1 MPIMLARRWSS
12 RAFAGWLML
21 VAVVLVLWWTA
32 PSLTPP
38 PGADDAAGEELLEAR
53 VVRIHTD
60 PTAASDR
67 AARQIVHLE
76 IVSGSLRGE
85 IITTELLPASLTPG
99 VLQYRPGDRV
109 IVSYVPAADCVD
121 QPDTGRARDGRS
133 CSAMRGVPPFVI
145 DDFARR
151 VPLLVLGAVFVVALV
166 LVAGW
171 QGFRSLAGMVCA
183 LGVLRWFVVPHI
195 LAGREPLLIAIVGCV
210 LIVAVALPLTQSD
223 FAQVVAAGLGL
234 LGGVVVAGALSVLFV
249 SAARI
254 GGWGISEELL
264 LVQAATGGLVSVR
277 GLLLAGMLIGAIGV
291 LIDAAAGQASSVFEL
306 HAADRTAPLWELY
319 RRGMNVGRVHIG
331 AMVNTLVIA
340 YAGASL
346 PVIVLLTLYQG
357 QIGDVWNREDIAVEI
372 VRSLVGSLGILVAVP
387 LTTWAAAAICRFT
400 ARAPHSPAPAQA
412 PGDSKGESSG
422 EGGFPLARE

>member
-1 MPIMLARRWSS
+1 MARRLPY
-12 RAFAGWLML
+12 RALAGWLIL
-21 VAVVLVLWWTA
+21 AVVLLVLWWTA
-32 PSLTPP
+32 PPITPPP
-38 PGADDAAGEELLEAR
+38 PGAEDSASVELLEAR
-53 VVRIHTD
+53 VVRVSTD
-60 PTAASDR
+60 PTAVPGGSPR
-67 AARQIVHLE
+67 RIVHLE
-76 IVSGSLRGE
+76 FLGGSLRGE
-85 IITTELLPASLTPG
+85 RITVELLPEGRSPG

-109 IVSYVPAADCVD
+109 IVSYVPTAADCVG
-121 QPDTGRARDGRS
+121 QPDTAWARDGRP
-133 CSAMRGVPPFVI
+133 CDEIRGVPPFVI

-151 VPLLVLGAVFVVALV
+151 VPLLALGVVFVIALA

-171 QGFRSLAGMVCA
+171 HGLRSLAGLVCA

-195 LAGREPLLIAIVGCV
+195 LAGREPLLIAIIGCV

-234 LGGVVVAGALSVLFV
+234 LGGVMVAGVLSVLFV

-254 GGWGISEELL
+254 GGWGTSEELL
-264 LVQAATGGLVSVR
+264 LVQALTGGVVSVR
-277 GLLLAGMLIGAIGV
+277 GLLLAGMLIGALGA

-306 HAADRTAPLWELY
+306 HAADRTAPLWQLY

-357 QIGDVWNREDIAVEI
+357 EIGDVWNREDIAVEI

-387 LTTWAAAAICRFT
+387 LTTWAAAAICRW
-400 ARAPHSPAPAQA
+400 RASGPHPSPP
-412 PGDSKGESSG
+412 PSRRGRG
-422 EGGFPLARE
+422 

>member
-1 MPIMLARRWSS
+1 MARRWSY
-12 RAFAGWLML
+12 RALVGWLIL
-21 VAVVLVLWWTA
+21 VAVLLVLWWTA
-32 PSLTPP
+32 PSITPP
-38 PGADDAAGEELLEAR
+38 PTGTEDLAGEELLEAR
-53 VVRIHTD
+53 VVRVSTD
-60 PTAASDR
+60 PTAAPDSSPR
-67 AARQIVHLE
+67 RIVHLE
-76 IVSGSLRGE
+76 VLGGSLRGE
-85 IITTELLPASLTPG
+85 RITVELLPEGRSPG
-99 VLQYRPGDRV
+99 VLQYRAGDRV
-109 IVSYVPAADCVD
+109 IVSYLPAAADCVG
-121 QPDTGRARDGRS
+121 QPDAAQARDGRP
-133 CSAMRGVPPFVI
+133 CSEIRGVPPFVI

-151 VPLLVLGAVFVVALV
+151 VPLLALGIVFVIALA

-171 QGFRSLAGMVCA
+171 QGLRSLAGMVCA

-195 LAGREPLLIAIVGCV
+195 LAGREPLLIAIIGCV

-234 LGGVVVAGALSVLFV
+234 LGGVVVAGVLSVLFV

-254 GGWGISEELL
+254 GGWGTSEELL
-264 LVQAATGGLVSVR
+264 LVQALTGGVVSVR
-277 GLLLAGMLIGAIGV
+277 GLLLAGMLIGAIGA

-306 HAADRTAPLWELY
+306 HAADRAAPLWQLY

-387 LTTWAAAAICRFT
+387 LTTWAAAAICRWR
-400 ARAPHSPAPAQA
+400 ARVPHAAAPAET
-412 PGDSKGESSG
+412 PGDG
-422 EGGFPLARE
+422 EGEADS

>member
-1 MPIMLARRWSS
+1 MARRWSY
-12 RAFAGWLML
+12 RALVGWLIL
-21 VAVVLVLWWTA
+21 VAVLLVLWWTA
-32 PSLTPP
+32 PSITPP
-38 PGADDAAGEELLEAR
+38 PTGTEDLAGEELVEAR
-53 VVRIHTD
+53 VVRVSTD
-60 PTAASDR
+60 PTATPDS
-67 AARQIVHLE
+67 AARRVVHLE
-76 IVSGSLRGE
+76 VLGGSLRGE
-85 IITTELLPASLTPG
+85 RITVELLPEGRSPG
-99 VLQYRPGDRV
+99 VLQYRAGDRV
-109 IVSYVPAADCVD
+109 IVSYLPAAADCVG
-121 QPDTGRARDGRS
+121 QPDSARARDGRP
-133 CSAMRGVPPFVI
+133 CSEIRGVPPFVI

-151 VPLLVLGAVFVVALV
+151 VPRLALGIVFVIALA

-171 QGFRSLAGMVCA
+171 QGLRSLAGMVCA

-195 LAGREPLLIAIVGCV
+195 LAGREPLLIAIIGCV

-234 LGGVVVAGALSVLFV
+234 LGGGVLAGVLSVLFV

-254 GGWGISEELL
+254 GGWGTSEELL
-264 LVQAATGGLVSVR
+264 LVQALTGGVVSVR
-277 GLLLAGMLIGAIGV
+277 GLLLAGMLIGAIGA

-306 HAADRTAPLWELY
+306 HAADRAAPLWQLY

-387 LTTWAAAAICRFT
+387 LTTWAAAAICRWR
-400 ARAPHSPAPAQA
+400 ARVPHAAAPAET
-412 PGDSKGESSG
+412 PGDG
-422 EGGFPLARE
+422 EGEADS

>member
-1 MPIMLARRWSS
+1 MARRWSY
-12 RAFAGWLML
+12 RALAGWLIL
-21 VAVVLVLWWTA
+21 VAVLLVLWWTA

-38 PGADDAAGEELLEAR
+38 PGAEDSAGVELLEAR
-53 VVRIHTD
+53 VVRIGTA
-60 PTAASDR
+60 PTAAPGGSPR
-67 AARQIVHLE
+67 RIVHLE
-76 IVSGSLRGE
+76 VLGGSLRGE
-85 IITTELLPASLTPG
+85 RVTIELLPEGRSPG
-99 VLQYRPGDRV
+99 VLQYRAGDRV
-109 IVSYVPAADCVD
+109 IVSYVPAAADCVD
-121 QPDTGRARDGRS
+121 QPDTALARDGRL
-133 CSAMRGVPPFVI
+133 CSEVRGVPPFVI

-151 VPLLVLGAVFVVALV
+151 VPLLALGVVFVIALA

-171 QGFRSLAGMVCA
+171 QGLRSLAGMVCA

-195 LAGREPLLIAIVGCV
+195 LAGREPLLIAMIGCV

-249 SAARI
+249 SAASI
-254 GGWGISEELL
+254 GGWGTSEELL
-264 LVQAATGGLVSVR
+264 LVQALTGGVVSVR
-277 GLLLAGMLIGAIGV
+277 GLLLAGMLIGAIGA

-306 HAADRTAPLWELY
+306 HAADRTVPLWQLY

-357 QIGDVWNREDIAVEI
+357 EIGDVWNREDIAVEI

-387 LTTWAAAAICRFT
+387 LTTWAAAAICRWR
-400 ARAPHSPAPAQA
+400 ARAPRSPAP
-412 PGDSKGESSG
+412 SSQG
-422 EGGFPLARE
+422 

>member
-1 MPIMLARRWSS
+1 MLARRWSY
-12 RAFAGWLML
+12 RALVGWLIL
-21 VAVVLVLWWTA
+21 VAVLLVLWWTA

-38 PGADDAAGEELLEAR
+38 PGAEDSAGVELLEAR
-53 VVRIHTD
+53 VARVSTA
-60 PTAASDR
+60 PTAAPDSSPR
-67 AARQIVHLE
+67 RIVHLE
-76 IVSGSLRGE
+76 VLSGSLRGE
-85 IITTELLPASLTPG
+85 RITIELLPEGRSPG

-109 IVSYVPAADCVD
+109 NVSYVPAAVDCVG
-121 QPDTGRARDGRS
+121 QPDSARARDGRL
-133 CSAMRGVPPFVI
+133 CSKIRGVPPFVI

-151 VPLLVLGAVFVVALV
+151 VPLLVLGVVFVIALA

-171 QGFRSLAGMVCA
+171 QGLRSLAGMVCA

-195 LAGREPLLIAIVGCV
+195 LAGREPLLIAMIGCV

-234 LGGVVVAGALSVLFV
+234 LGGVVVASALSVLFV

-254 GGWGISEELL
+254 GGWGTSEELL
-264 LVQAATGGLVSVR
+264 LVQVLTGGVVSVR
-277 GLLLAGMLIGAIGV
+277 GLLLASMLIGAIGA

-306 HAADRTAPLWELY
+306 HAADRTAPLWQLY
-319 RRGMNVGRVHIG
+319 RRGMKVGRVHIG

-357 QIGDVWNREDIAVEI
+357 EIGDVWNREDIAVEI

-387 LTTWAAAAICRFT
+387 LTTWAAAAICRWR
-400 ARAPHSPAPAQA
+400 ARVSHPPAAAQA
-412 PGDSKGESSG
+412 PDEG
-422 EGGFPLARE
+422 EGVSGDGDGFPLSRE

>member
-1 MPIMLARRWSS
+1 MARRWSY
-12 RAFAGWLML
+12 RVLAGWLIL
-21 VAVVLVLWWTA
+21 VAVLLVLWWTA
-32 PSLTPP
+32 PPITPP
-38 PGADDAAGEELLEAR
+38 STGAEDLSGEELLEAR
-53 VVRIHTD
+53 VVRVSTD
-60 PTAASDR
+60 PTAVPGHSPR
-67 AARQIVHLE
+67 RIVHLE
-76 IVSGSLRGE
+76 GLSGSLRGE
-85 IITTELLPASLTPG
+85 AITIELLPEGRSPG

-109 IVSYVPAADCVD
+109 IVSYLPAATDCVG
-121 QPDTGRARDGRS
+121 QPDTARARDGRL
-133 CSAMRGVPPFVI
+133 CSEIRGVPPFVI

-151 VPLLVLGAVFVVALV
+151 VPLLALGVVFVIALA

-171 QGFRSLAGMVCA
+171 QGLRSLAGLVCA

-195 LAGREPLLIAIVGCV
+195 LAGREPLLIALIGCV

-234 LGGVVVAGALSVLFV
+234 LGGVVVAGGLSVLFV

-254 GGWGISEELL
+254 GGWGTSEELL
-264 LVQAATGGLVSVR
+264 LVQALTGGVVSVR
-277 GLLLAGMLIGAIGV
+277 GLLLAGMLIGAIGA

-306 HAADRTAPLWELY
+306 HAADRRAPLWTLY

-372 VRSLVGSLGILVAVP
+372 VRSLVGSLGILLAVP
-387 LTTWAAAAICRFT
+387 LTTWAAAAICRW
-400 ARAPHSPAPAQA
+400 RAAVPHPPAPS
-412 PGDSKGESSG
+412 PSPSDREGESGSG
-422 EGGFPLARE
+422 DGFLLSRK

>member
-1 MPIMLARRWSS
+1 MARRWSY
-12 RAFAGWLML
+12 RAVTGWLIL
-21 VAVVLVLWWTA
+21 VAVLLGLWWTA

-38 PGADDAAGEELLEAR
+38 PGAEDAAGVELLEAR
-53 VVRIHTD
+53 VVRVSID
-60 PTAASDR
+60 PTAAPGGSPR
-67 AARQIVHLE
+67 RIVHLE
-76 IVSGSLRGE
+76 ILGGSLRGE
-85 IITTELLPASLTPG
+85 RISIELLPEGRSPG

-109 IVSYVPAADCVD
+109 IVSYVPAAADCVG
-121 QPDTGRARDGRS
+121 QPDSAQARDGRS
-133 CSAMRGVPPFVI
+133 CSEIRGVPPFVI

-151 VPLLVLGAVFVVALV
+151 VPLLALGVVFVIALA

-171 QGFRSLAGMVCA
+171 QGLRSLAGMICA

-195 LAGREPLLIAIVGCV
+195 LVGREPLLIAMIGCV

-254 GGWGISEELL
+254 GGWGTSEELL
-264 LVQAATGGLVSVR
+264 LVQALTGGVVSVR
-277 GLLLAGMLIGAIGV
+277 GLLLAGMLIGAIGA

-306 HAADRTAPLWELY
+306 HAADRTAPLWQLY

-357 QIGDVWNREDIAVEI
+357 EIGDVWNREDIAVEI

-387 LTTWAAAAICRFT
+387 LTTWAAAAICRWRERAPGSVAP
-400 ARAPHSPAPAQA
+400 ARAP
-412 PGDSKGESSG
+412 GESEGESG
-422 EGGFPLARE
+422 SDDGLPLARE

>member
-1 MPIMLARRWSS
+1 MARRWSY
-12 RAFAGWLML
+12 RALVGWLIL
-21 VAVVLVLWWTA
+21 VAVLLVLWWTA

-38 PGADDAAGEELLEAR
+38 PGAEDSAGVELLEAR
-53 VVRIHTD
+53 VVRVSTD
-60 PTAASDR
+60 PTAAPGGSPR
-67 AARQIVHLE
+67 RIVHLE
-76 IVSGSLRGE
+76 VLGGSLRGE
-85 IITTELLPASLTPG
+85 RITVELLPEGRSPG

-109 IVSYVPAADCVD
+109 IVSYVPAAADCVG
-121 QPDTGRARDGRS
+121 QPDAAQARDGRP
-133 CSAMRGVPPFVI
+133 CSEIRGLPPFVI

-151 VPLLVLGAVFVVALV
+151 VPLLALGVVFVIALA

-171 QGFRSLAGMVCA
+171 QGLRSLAGMVCA

-195 LAGREPLLIAIVGCV
+195 LAGREPLLIAMIGCV

-254 GGWGISEELL
+254 GGWGTSEELL
-264 LVQAATGGLVSVR
+264 LVQALTGGVVSVR
-277 GLLLAGMLIGAIGV
+277 GLLLAGMLIGAIGA

-306 HAADRTAPLWELY
+306 HAADRTAPLRQLY

-346 PVIVLLTLYQG
+346 PVIVLLTLFQG
-357 QIGDVWNREDIAVEI
+357 EVGDVWNREDIAVEI

-387 LTTWAAAAICRFT
+387 LTTWAAAVICRWR
-400 ARAPHSPAPAQA
+400 ARAPRRAAPAET
-412 PGDSKGESSG
+412 PGDN
-422 EGGFPLARE
+422 EGKSDG

>member
-1 MPIMLARRWSS
+1 MLARRWSY
-12 RAFAGWLML
+12 RALAGWLIL
-21 VAVVLVLWWTA
+21 VAVLFALWWTA

-38 PGADDAAGEELLEAR
+38 STGVDDLAGEELLEAR
-53 VVRIHTD
+53 IVRVSAD
-60 PTAASDR
+60 PTAAPDR
-67 AARQIVHLE
+67 APRRIIELE
-76 IVSGSLRGE
+76 VVSGSLRGE
-85 IITTELLPASLTPG
+85 LITTELLPERLTPA
-99 VLQYRPGDRV
+99 VVQYRPGDRV
-109 IVSYVPAADCVD
+109 IVSYLPTAAE
-121 QPDTGRARDGRS
+121 
-133 CSAMRGVPPFVI
+133 RGQAPFVI
-145 DDFARR
+145 VDFARR
-151 VPLLVLGAVFVVALV
+151 VPLLALGAVFILALA

-171 QGFRSLAGMVCA
+171 QGFRSLAGMACA

-195 LAGREPLLIAIVGCV
+195 LAGHEPLLIALVGCA
-210 LIVAVALPLTQSD
+210 LIVAVALPLTQPD

-234 LGGVVVAGALSVLFV
+234 LGGIVVAGGLSVLFV

-254 GGWGISEELL
+254 GGLGTSEELL

-277 GLLLAGMLIGAIGV
+277 GLLLAGMLIGAIGA

-346 PVIVLLTLYQG
+346 PVIVLLTIYQG

-387 LTTWAAAAICRFT
+387 LTTWAAAAICRLK
-400 ARAPHSPAPAQA
+400 ARAPDSAAP
-412 PGDSKGESSG
+412 S
-422 EGGFPLARE
+422 

>member
-1 MPIMLARRWSS
+1 MARRWSY
-12 RAFAGWLML
+12 RALAGWLIL
-21 VAVVLVLWWTA
+21 VAVLLVLWWTA

-38 PGADDAAGEELLEAR
+38 PGAEDSAGEELLEAR
-53 VVRIHTD
+53 VVRVSTD
-60 PTAASDR
+60 PTAAPGR
-67 AARQIVHLE
+67 APRRIVHLE
-76 IVSGSLRGE
+76 VLGGSLRGE
-85 IITTELLPASLTPG
+85 LITTELLPERLTPG
-99 VLQYRPGDRV
+99 IVQYRPGDRV
-109 IVSYVPAADCVD
+109 IVSYVATAAE
-121 QPDTGRARDGRS
+121 
-133 CSAMRGVPPFVI
+133 RGVAPFVI
-145 DDFARR
+145 VDFARR
-151 VPLLVLGAVFVVALV
+151 VPLLALGAVFVVALA

-195 LAGREPLLIAIVGCV
+195 LVGREPLLIAIIGCV

-234 LGGVVVAGALSVLFV
+234 LGGVVVAGGLSVLFV
-249 SAARI
+249 SAARL
-254 GGWGISEELL
+254 GGWGTSEELL
-264 LVQAATGGLVSVR
+264 LVQALTGGVVSVR
-277 GLLLAGMLIGAIGV
+277 GLLLAGMLIGAIGA

-306 HAADRTAPLWELY
+306 HAADRTAPLWQLY

-357 QIGDVWNREDIAVEI
+357 QTGDFWNREDIAVEI

-387 LTTWAAAAICRFT
+387 LTTWAAAAICRFR
-400 ARAPHSPAPAQA
+400 ARAHGSVAPAQA
-412 PGDSKGESSG
+412 PGDREGEAG
-422 EGGFPLARE
+422 GGDGFPLSRE

>member
-1 MPIMLARRWSS
+1 M
-12 RAFAGWLML
+12 
-21 VAVVLVLWWTA
+21 
-32 PSLTPP
+32 
-38 PGADDAAGEELLEAR
+38 
-53 VVRIHTD
+53 
-60 PTAASDR
+60 
-67 AARQIVHLE
+67 
-76 IVSGSLRGE
+76 
-85 IITTELLPASLTPG
+85 
-99 VLQYRPGDRV
+99 
-109 IVSYVPAADCVD
+109 
-121 QPDTGRARDGRS
+121 
-133 CSAMRGVPPFVI
+133 PPFVI

-151 VPLLVLGAVFVVALV
+151 VPLLALGVVFVIALA

-171 QGFRSLAGMVCA
+171 QGLRSLAGMVCA

-195 LAGREPLLIAIVGCV
+195 LAGREPLLIAMIGCV

-254 GGWGISEELL
+254 GGWGTSEELL
-264 LVQAATGGLVSVR
+264 LVQALTGGVVSVR
-277 GLLLAGMLIGAIGV
+277 GLLLAGMLIGAIGA

-306 HAADRTAPLWELY
+306 HAADRTAPLWQLY

-346 PVIVLLTLYQG
+346 PVIVLLTLFQG
-357 QIGDVWNREDIAVEI
+357 EIGDVWNREDIAVEI

-387 LTTWAAAAICRFT
+387 LTTWAAAVICRWR
-400 ARAPHSPAPAQA
+400 ARASHPPAAAQV
-412 PGDSKGESSG
+412 PG
-422 EGGFPLARE
+422 EGEGKSGGDDGFPPARE